1 MTKQLAHLKNHHTVK
16 YCEWQAAEKAT
27 QGPKTTQ
34 SSKQPSIKDA
44 LQGVKPML
52 HSSPWWKKLTDAVCY
67 FIAKDGQPL
76 DTVNDK
82 GFHQLLTSFE
92 PMYTPP
98 DRKTI
103 TNHYL
108 PELYLH
114 EKGKIGK
121 QKTDGACTLLCCN
134 NRWVDIACK
143 SILPITHCAIYR

>member
-1 MTKQLAHLKNHHTVK
+1 MASLLRKVEKNKKNRRHVYCKLCRKQLNYVGNTTNQLVHLKNHHTTE
-16 YCEWQAAEKAT
+16 YCEWQVAEKAK
-27 QGPKTTQ
+27 QGPKATQ

-44 LQGVKPML
+44 LQGVQPML
-52 HSSPWWKKLTDAVCY
+52 HSSPRWKKLTDAVCY

-82 GFHQLLTSFE
+82 GFRHLLSSLE
-92 PMYTPP
+92 PRYTPP

-114 EKGKIGK
+114 EKEKIEK
-121 QKTDGACTLLCCN
+121 
-134 NRWVDIACK
+134 
-143 SILPITHCAIYR
+143 